1 MAFRLRAEES
11 VAHGLQRLAKKNLRA
26 ALDELGR
33 TSPPSDEAIYEA
45 RTRLK
50 KARAILHTIQV
61 DDGRLNRDEKRL
73 RKVSRILSSL
83 RDADAMEQIFV
94 KLRDRDPH
102 LFSEHTFARLR
113 RQLTSHRR
121 EVMETAA
128 RDGLWEKA
136 SRHLRK
142 LRRAAKRWR
151 PTHREFGALARALR
165 ISHKDGRKAMARAL
179 KHQGADDFHAW
190 RKAIKSLWYQLRLIE
205 PCGPRIRRDV
215 AALHRAAVCLG
226 DDHNLAVLCAELSQH
241 ALSCDA
247 TVDFDRVQLAAD
259 RYRCELRNKA
269 IAGMRSLLER
279 KSRAY
284 VREIRRAWQARR
296 QRERTAPHA
305 TLAPHSGRLAST
317 L

>member
-33 TSPPSDEAIYEA
+33 TSPPSDDAIHEA

-61 DDGRLNRDEKRL
+61 DDGRLNRDAKRL

-94 KLRDRDPH
+94 KLRDRDPQ

-113 RQLTSHRR
+113 RQLMSHRR
-121 EVMETAA
+121 EVMESA
-128 RDGLWEKA
+128 RRDETWEEA
-136 SRHLRK
+136 CRHLRK
-142 LRRAAKRWR
+142 LRRAAKRWQ
-151 PTHREFGALARALR
+151 PAHRQFGALARVLR

-179 KHQGADDFHAW
+179 KHQGADDFHEW

-205 PCGPRIRRDV
+205 PSDPRIRRDV
-215 AALHRAAVCLG
+215 AALHRAAAWLG

-241 ALSCDA
+241 ELSCDA
-247 TVDFDRVQLAAD
+247 TVDFDRVRLAAD
-259 RYRCELRNKA
+259 RYRCQLRNKA
-269 IAGMRSLLER
+269 IAGMRPLLDR
-279 KSRAY
+279 KSSAY
-284 VREIRRAWQARR
+284 VREIRRAWQAERR
-296 QRERTAPHA
+296 RARRAA
-305 TLAPHSGRLAST
+305 AA
-317 L
+317 